1 MRSESLMARITT
13 AGRSAW
19 NLRIV
24 VSIVAKVRI
33 EAIEQQHWWFVQ
45 DCSGQR
51 QSRPLEDR

>member
-1 MRSESLMARITT
+1 MARITT